1 MNNMITLLDAEIEE
15 EFNEIAK
22 LSPGSKEHIA
32 AVESLTKL
40 MDRKIEIEKLDI
52 SENHEERQ
60 IKEERKSRL
69 VKYLIDIGLGIA
81 PLMVTIWGA
90 KATFKFEEEGT
101 ITTTAGR
108 QFITGLF
115 RKK

>member
-1 MNNMITLLDAEIEE
+1 MNIITLLDAEIEE

-22 LSPGSKEHIA
+22 LGPGTKEHAA
-32 AVESLTKL
+32 AVETLTKL
-40 MDRKIEIEKLDI
+40 MDRKIEIEKLET
-52 SENHEERQ
+52 SENQNEKQ
-60 IKEERKSRL
+60 MKEERKSRI

-81 PLMVTIWGA
+81 PLLVTIWGA